1 MLINENHHQSSKEKE
16 GNVIGFDFGQKRI
29 GVAVGNNIS
38 KTARALI
45 TIDSSSN
52 NQKFEAI
59 QKIIEEWQPIS
70 IVVGVPFNVDGSEH
84 KVTNLSKKFAKQ
96 LEQKY
101 SLPTHLIDERYTS
114 IEANHEIK
122 DKKID
127 LKKKKLLIDQIA
139 AKIILQS
146 YLDQI

>member
-1 MLINENHHQSSKEKE
+1 MLNIENHQAPVKQRE
-16 GNVIGFDFGQKRI
+16 GNIIGFDFGQRRI
-29 GVAVGNNIS
+29 GVAIGNNIS
-38 KTARALI
+38 KTAQPLI
-45 TIDSSSN
+45 TIESTTN
-52 NQKFEAI
+52 NQTFEAI
-59 QKIIEEWQPIS
+59 QKIMEEWRPVS

-101 SLPTHLIDERYTS
+101 LLPTHLIDERYTS
-114 IEANHEIK
+114 IEANHELK
-122 DKKID
+122 DKKMD

>member
-1 MLINENHHQSSKEKE
+1 MLINENHYQSGKQKE

-38 KTARALI
+38 KTAQALI
-45 TIDSSSN
+45 TIESSSN

-59 QKIIEEWQPIS
+59 QKIMEEWQPIS
-70 IVVGVPFNVDGSEH
+70 IVVGVPFNIDGSEH

-114 IEANHEIK
+114 IEASHAIK

>member
-1 MLINENHHQSSKEKE
+1 LLSPQNHYSSHNQIE
-16 GNVIGFDFGQKRI
+16 GNIIGFDFGQKRI
-29 GVAVGNNIS
+29 GVAIGNNIS
-38 KTARALI
+38 KSAQALI
-45 TIDSSSN
+45 TIESASS

-59 QKIIEEWQPIS
+59 QKIMDEWQPVS

-84 KVTNLSKKFAKQ
+84 KVTNLCKKFAKQ

-101 SLPTHLIDERYTS
+101 ALPIHLIDERYTS
-114 IEANHEIK
+114 IEAGYEIQ

-127 LKKKKLLIDQIA
+127 PKKKKLLIDQIA

>member
-1 MLINENHHQSSKEKE
+1 MLSPQNHYSSHNQIE
-16 GNVIGFDFGQKRI
+16 GNIIGFDFGQKRI
-29 GVAVGNNIS
+29 GVAIGNNIS
-38 KTARALI
+38 KSAQALI
-45 TIDSSSN
+45 TIESASS

-59 QKIIEEWQPIS
+59 QKIMDEWQPVS

-84 KVTNLSKKFAKQ
+84 KVTNLCKKFAKQ

-101 SLPTHLIDERYTS
+101 ALPIHLIDERYTS
-114 IEANHEIK
+114 IEAGYEIQ

-127 LKKKKLLIDQIA
+127 PKKKKLLIDQIA

>member
-1 MLINENHHQSSKEKE
+1 MLIKENYYQSGKQKE
-16 GNVIGFDFGQKRI
+16 GNVLGFDFGQKRI
-29 GVAVGNNIS
+29 GIAVGNNIS
-38 KTARALI
+38 KTARALT
-45 TIDSSSN
+45 TIDSLSN
-52 NQKFEAI
+52 NQKFELI
-59 QKIIEEWQPIS
+59 QKIIEEWQPVS

-84 KVTNLSKKFAKQ
+84 RITNLSKKFAKQ

-114 IEANHEIK
+114 IEASHEIK

>member
-1 MLINENHHQSSKEKE
+1 MLSPQSHCSSHNQRE
-16 GNVIGFDFGQKRI
+16 GNIIGFDFGQKRI
-29 GVAVGNNIS
+29 GVAIGNNIS
-38 KTARALI
+38 KSAQALI
-45 TIDSSSN
+45 TIESTSS
-52 NQKFEAI
+52 NQKFEVI
-59 QKIIEEWQPIS
+59 QKIMDEWQPVS

-84 KVTNLSKKFAKQ
+84 KVTNLCKKFAKQ

-101 SLPTHLIDERYTS
+101 ALPIYLIDERYTS
-114 IEANHEIK
+114 IEASYEIQ

>member
-1 MLINENHHQSSKEKE
+1 MLVNENHHQSGKQKE
-16 GNVIGFDFGQKRI
+16 GNVIGFDFRQKRI

-38 KTARALI
+38 KTAQALI

-84 KVTNLSKKFAKQ
+84 AVTNLSRKFAKQ

-127 LKKKKLLIDQIA
+127 LRKKKLLIDQIA

>member
-1 MLINENHHQSSKEKE
+1 MLIKENHYQSGKQKE
-16 GNVIGFDFGQKRI
+16 GNVLGFDFGQKRI
-29 GVAVGNNIS
+29 GIAVGNNIS
-38 KTARALI
+38 KTARALT
-45 TIDSSSN
+45 TIDSLSN
-52 NQKFEAI
+52 NQKFELI
-59 QKIIEEWQPIS
+59 QKIIEEWQPVS

-84 KVTNLSKKFAKQ
+84 RITNQSKKFAKQ

-114 IEANHEIK
+114 IEASHEIK

>member
-38 KTARALI
+38 KTAQALI

-52 NQKFEAI
+52 NQKFEVI

-114 IEANHEIK
+114 IEASHEVK

>member
-1 MLINENHHQSSKEKE
+1 MLSPQSHCSSHNQRE
-16 GNVIGFDFGQKRI
+16 GNIIGFDFGQKRI
-29 GVAVGNNIS
+29 GVAIGNNIS
-38 KTARALI
+38 KSAQALI
-45 TIDSSSN
+45 TIESTSS
-52 NQKFEAI
+52 NQKFEVI
-59 QKIIEEWQPIS
+59 QKIMDEWQPVS

-84 KVTNLSKKFAKQ
+84 KVTNLCKKFAKQ

-101 SLPTHLIDERYTS
+101 ALPIHLIDERYTS
-114 IEANHEIK
+114 IEASYEIH

>member
-1 MLINENHHQSSKEKE
+1 MLNIENHQALGTQRE
-16 GNVIGFDFGQKRI
+16 GNIIGFDFGQRRI
-29 GVAVGNNIS
+29 GVAIGNNIS
-38 KTARALI
+38 KTAQPLI
-45 TIDSSSN
+45 TIESSTN
-52 NQKFEAI
+52 NQTFEAI
-59 QKIIEEWQPIS
+59 QKIMEEWRPVS

-96 LEQKY
+96 LAQKY
-101 SLPTHLIDERYTS
+101 SLPTNLIDERYTS
-114 IEANHEIK
+114 IEANHELK

>member
-1 MLINENHHQSSKEKE
+1 MLSPQNHCSSQNQRE
-16 GNVIGFDFGQKRI
+16 GNIIGFDFGQKRI
-29 GVAVGNNIS
+29 GVAIGNNIS
-38 KTARALI
+38 KSAQALI
-45 TIDSSSN
+45 TIESTSS
-52 NQKFEAI
+52 NQKFEVI
-59 QKIIEEWQPIS
+59 QKIMDEWQPVS

-84 KVTNLSKKFAKQ
+84 KVTNLCKKFAKQ

-101 SLPTHLIDERYTS
+101 ALPIHLIDERYTS
-114 IEANHEIK
+114 IEASYEIQ

>member
-1 MLINENHHQSSKEKE
+1 LLSPQNHYSSHNPRE
-16 GNVIGFDFGQKRI
+16 GNIIGFDFGQKRI
-29 GVAVGNNIS
+29 GVAIGNNIS
-38 KTARALI
+38 KSAQALI
-45 TIDSSSN
+45 TIESASS

-59 QKIIEEWQPIS
+59 QKIMDEWQPVS

-84 KVTNLSKKFAKQ
+84 KVTNLCKKFAKQ

-101 SLPTHLIDERYTS
+101 ALPIYLIDERYTS
-114 IEANHEIK
+114 IEASYEIQ

-127 LKKKKLLIDQIA
+127 LKKKKLMIDQIA

>member
-1 MLINENHHQSSKEKE
+1 MLSPQNHYSSHNQIE
-16 GNVIGFDFGQKRI
+16 GNIIGFDFGQKRI
-29 GVAVGNNIS
+29 GVAIGNNIS
-38 KTARALI
+38 KSAQALI
-45 TIDSSSN
+45 TIESASS

-59 QKIIEEWQPIS
+59 QKIMDEWQPVS

-84 KVTNLSKKFAKQ
+84 KVTNLCKNFAKQ

-101 SLPTHLIDERYTS
+101 ALPIHLIDERYTS
-114 IEANHEIK
+114 IEAGYEIQ

-127 LKKKKLLIDQIA
+127 PKKKKLLIDQIA

>member
-1 MLINENHHQSSKEKE
+1 MLIKENHYQSGKQKE
-16 GNVIGFDFGQKRI
+16 GNVLGFDFGQKRI
-29 GVAVGNNIS
+29 GIAVGNNIS
-38 KTARALI
+38 KTARALT
-45 TIDSSSN
+45 TIDSLSN
-52 NQKFEAI
+52 NQKFELI
-59 QKIIEEWQPIS
+59 QKIIEEWQPVS

-84 KVTNLSKKFAKQ
+84 RITNLSKKFAKQ

-114 IEANHEIK
+114 IEASHEIK

>member
-1 MLINENHHQSSKEKE
+1 MLIKENHYQSGKQKE
-16 GNVIGFDFGQKRI
+16 GNVLGFDFGQKRI
-29 GVAVGNNIS
+29 GIAVGNNIS
-38 KTARALI
+38 KTARALT
-45 TIDSSSN
+45 TIDSLSN

-59 QKIIEEWQPIS
+59 QKIIEEWQPVS

-84 KVTNLSKKFAKQ
+84 RITNLSKKFAKQ

-114 IEANHEIK
+114 IEASHEIK
-122 DKKID
+122 DKKIY

>member
-1 MLINENHHQSSKEKE
+1 LLISQNHYSSQNQTE
-16 GNVIGFDFGQKRI
+16 GNIIGFDFGEKRI
-29 GVAVGNNIS
+29 GVAIGNNIS
-38 KTARALI
+38 KSAQALI
-45 TIDSSSN
+45 TIESASS

-59 QKIIEEWQPIS
+59 QKIMDEWQPVS

-84 KVTNLSKKFAKQ
+84 NVTNLCKKFAKQ

-101 SLPTHLIDERYTS
+101 ALPIHLIDERYTS
-114 IEANHEIK
+114 IEASYEIH

>member
-1 MLINENHHQSSKEKE
+1 MLSPQSHCSSHNQRE
-16 GNVIGFDFGQKRI
+16 GNIIGFDFGQKRI
-29 GVAVGNNIS
+29 GVAIGNNIS
-38 KTARALI
+38 KSAQALI
-45 TIDSSSN
+45 TIESASN

-59 QKIIEEWQPIS
+59 QKIMDEWQPVS

-84 KVTNLSKKFAKQ
+84 KVTNLCKKFAKQ

-101 SLPTHLIDERYTS
+101 ALPIHLIDERYTS
-114 IEANHEIK
+114 IEASYEIQH
-122 DKKID
+122 KKID

>member
-1 MLINENHHQSSKEKE
+1 MLNIENHQVISKQRE
-16 GNVIGFDFGQKRI
+16 GNIIGFDFGKRRI
-29 GVAVGNNIS
+29 GVAIGNNVS
-38 KTARALI
+38 KTAQALI
-45 TIDSSSN
+45 TIESATN

-59 QKIIEEWQPIS
+59 QKIMEEWMPVS

-96 LEQKY
+96 LEEKY

-114 IEANHEIK
+114 IEASHELK

-127 LKKKKLLIDQIA
+127 VKKKKLLIDQIA

>member
-1 MLINENHHQSSKEKE
+1 MLNLQNHFSSHNQRE
-16 GNVIGFDFGQKRI
+16 GNIIGFDFGQKRI
-29 GVAVGNNIS
+29 GVAIGNNIS
-38 KTARALI
+38 KSAQALI
-45 TIDSSSN
+45 TIESASS

-59 QKIIEEWQPIS
+59 QKIMDEWQPVS

-84 KVTNLSKKFAKQ
+84 KVTNLCKKFAKQ

-101 SLPTHLIDERYTS
+101 ALPIHLIDERYTS
-114 IEANHEIK
+114 IEASYEIQ

-127 LKKKKLLIDQIA
+127 LKKKNLLIDQIA

>member
-1 MLINENHHQSSKEKE
+1 LLNLQNHCSSHNQRE
-16 GNVIGFDFGQKRI
+16 GNIIGFDFGQKRI
-29 GVAVGNNIS
+29 GVAIGNNIS
-38 KTARALI
+38 KSAQALI
-45 TIDSSSN
+45 TIESASN

-59 QKIIEEWQPIS
+59 QKIMDEWQPVS

-84 KVTNLSKKFAKQ
+84 KVTNLCKKFAKQ

-101 SLPTHLIDERYTS
+101 ALPIHLIDERYTS
-114 IEANHEIK
+114 IEASYEIQ

>member
-1 MLINENHHQSSKEKE
+1 MLSPQNHCSSQNQRE
-16 GNVIGFDFGQKRI
+16 GNIIGFDFGQKRI
-29 GVAVGNNIS
+29 GVAIGNNIS
-38 KTARALI
+38 KSAQALI
-45 TIDSSSN
+45 TIESTSS
-52 NQKFEAI
+52 NQKFEVI
-59 QKIIEEWQPIS
+59 QKIMDEWQPVS

-84 KVTNLSKKFAKQ
+84 KVTNLCKKFAKQ

-101 SLPTHLIDERYTS
+101 ALPIYLIDERYTS
-114 IEANHEIK
+114 IEASYEIQ

-127 LKKKKLLIDQIA
+127 LKKRKLLIDQIA

>member
-1 MLINENHHQSSKEKE
+1 MLINENHHQSGKKKE

-29 GVAVGNNIS
+29 GIAVGNNIS
-38 KTARALI
+38 KTAQALI

-52 NQKFEAI
+52 NQKFEVI

-84 KVTNLSKKFAKQ
+84 KVTNLSRKFAKQ

>member
-1 MLINENHHQSSKEKE
+1 MLIKENHYQSGNQKE
-16 GNVIGFDFGQKRI
+16 GNVLGFDFGQKRI
-29 GVAVGNNIS
+29 GIAVGNNIS
-38 KTARALI
+38 KTARALT
-45 TIDSSSN
+45 TIDSLSN
-52 NQKFEAI
+52 NQKFELI
-59 QKIIEEWQPIS
+59 QKIIEEWQPVS

-84 KVTNLSKKFAKQ
+84 RITNLSKKFAKQ

-114 IEANHEIK
+114 IEASHEIK

>member
-1 MLINENHHQSSKEKE
+1 MLNIENHQALGTQRE
-16 GNVIGFDFGQKRI
+16 GNIIGFDFGQRRI
-29 GVAVGNNIS
+29 GVAIGNNIS
-38 KTARALI
+38 KTAQPLI
-45 TIDSSSN
+45 TIESTTN
-52 NQKFEAI
+52 NQTFEAI
-59 QKIIEEWQPIS
+59 QKIMDEWRPVS

-114 IEANHEIK
+114 IEANHELK

>member
-1 MLINENHHQSSKEKE
+1 MLIKENHYQSGKQKE
-16 GNVIGFDFGQKRI
+16 GNVLGFDFGQKRI
-29 GVAVGNNIS
+29 GIAVGNNIS
-38 KTARALI
+38 KTARALT
-45 TIDSSSN
+45 TIDSLSN
-52 NQKFEAI
+52 NQKFELI
-59 QKIIEEWQPIS
+59 QKIIEEWQPVS

-84 KVTNLSKKFAKQ
+84 RITNLSKKFAKQ

-114 IEANHEIK
+114 IEASHEIK

-139 AKIILQS
+139 AKIILQ
-146 YLDQI
+146 

>member
-1 MLINENHHQSSKEKE
+1 LLSPQNHCSSQNQRE
-16 GNVIGFDFGQKRI
+16 GNIIGFDFGQKRI
-29 GVAVGNNIS
+29 GVAIGNNIS
-38 KTARALI
+38 KSAQALI
-45 TIDSSSN
+45 TIESASSN
-52 NQKFEAI
+52 QEFEAI
-59 QKIIEEWQPIS
+59 QKIMDEWQPVS

-84 KVTNLSKKFAKQ
+84 KVTNLCKKFAKQ

-101 SLPTHLIDERYTS
+101 ALPIHLIDERYTS
-114 IEANHEIK
+114 IEASYEIQ

-127 LKKKKLLIDQIA
+127 PKKKKLLIDQIA

>member
-1 MLINENHHQSSKEKE
+1 MLSPQNHYSSHNQIE
-16 GNVIGFDFGQKRI
+16 GNIIGFDFGQKRI
-29 GVAVGNNIS
+29 GVAIGNNIS
-38 KTARALI
+38 KSAQALI
-45 TIDSSSN
+45 TIDSASS

-59 QKIIEEWQPIS
+59 QKIMDEWQPVS

-84 KVTNLSKKFAKQ
+84 KVTNLCKKFAKQ

-101 SLPTHLIDERYTS
+101 ALPIHLIDERYTS
-114 IEANHEIK
+114 IEAGYEIQ

-127 LKKKKLLIDQIA
+127 PKKKKLLIDQIA